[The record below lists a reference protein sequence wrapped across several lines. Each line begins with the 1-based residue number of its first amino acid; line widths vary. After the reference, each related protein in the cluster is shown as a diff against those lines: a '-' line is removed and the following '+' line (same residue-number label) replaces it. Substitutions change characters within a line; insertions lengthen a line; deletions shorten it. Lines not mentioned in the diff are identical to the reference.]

1 MYKAL
6 YKKMYA
12 MYCWAYTSQKC
23 NIFETSAQRKY
34 VGAQLYWAKEITADD
49 DSDPQGKVKRT
60 RNNKKVSIE
69 QALNIYCFPFFSKL
83 LKKSQKYN
91 MQ

>member
-1 MYKAL
+1 
-6 YKKMYA
+6 MYA
-12 MYCWAYTSQKC
+12 MYVGHTLHRNVIYLT
-23 NIFETSAQRKY
+23 TSAQRKY

-49 DSDPQGKVKRT
+49 DSDPQGKVRRT

-83 LKKSQKYN
+83 LKKS
-91 MQ
+91 